1 MLLTVYWRK
10 PVDPL
15 GTTSLRMTVLP
26 NDLDFNGH
34 VNNGRYLTLADVG
47 RMDFVIRSG
56 SARVAIAQRALPIV
70 GDALAKFRRDLKPFE
85 RFDLQTRLL
94 GWDEKWTFIEHR
106 FVRHGRVL
114 GIVVVRGLFKAP
126 SGPVKLS
133 VFAAALGVSAVSP
146 QLPSWV
152 VEWNCSCETMSHA
165 LRLEEQAPEPNP
177 VVGV

>member
-1 MLLTVYWRK
+1 MLLPVYWRK

-34 VNNGRYLTLADVG
+34 VNNGRYLTLAGVG

-56 SARVAIAQRALPIV
+56 TARVAIAQRARPIV
-70 GDALAKFRRDLKPFE
+70 GDAMAKFCRNLKPFE

-94 GWDEKWTFIEHR
+94 GWDEKWIFIEHR

-126 SGPVKLS
+126 SGPVKPS
-133 VFAAALGVSAVSP
+133 VFAAVLGVSAVSP

-152 VEWNCSCETMSHA
+152 AEWNRSGETLSNA
-165 LRLEEQAPEPNP
+165 LRLEEQTAEPNP
-177 VVGV
+177 VVDV